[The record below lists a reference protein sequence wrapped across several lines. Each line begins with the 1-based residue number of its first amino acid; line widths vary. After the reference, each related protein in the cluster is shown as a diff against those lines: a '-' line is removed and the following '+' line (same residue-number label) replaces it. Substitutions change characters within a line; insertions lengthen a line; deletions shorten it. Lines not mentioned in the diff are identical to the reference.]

1 MTQNKTILWIVACSV
16 LFLCGTYA
24 FSQEP
29 PDVPQEPAPPPQGPA
44 PAPPSNVTAKDT
56 PNDDGS
62 SITVTW
68 DASPEGSGIVGYVI
82 LRNTD
87 AGEFEEISKKLAP
100 HKTIDKDANINRYKD
115 AKIVKGMEHVYI
127 VRAIYIVRGITDTEN
142 EFSTIPLIDLLANI
156 LRSITGTE
164 VSVDSAET
172 AAVKATGQWFHTG
185 KIALFLAMLLF
196 SAAILWN
203 IYHARSGKEVFI
215 RRIPGLEAVEEAIG
229 RATEM
234 GRSILYILGLG
245 DVDNV
250 ATIASMTILGQVAR
264 RTADY
269 ETPLR
274 VPCRDPVVLNVV
286 REMVK
291 TSYLDEGRPDA
302 YNEDDIFFLT
312 NEQFAYAAGVNG
324 IMIREKPAAIF
335 LQGQFFAESLLMAE
349 TGNSIGA
356 IQIAGTDSE
365 HQLPFFIA
373 ACDYTLIGEE
383 LYAATAYL
391 SKDPMFLG
399 SLRGQD
405 WGKLVIFAGI
415 IIGVSLEFF
424 GINWITT
431 LLQRVS

>member
-1 MTQNKTILWIVACSV
+1 MKHNKTILWV
-16 LFLCGTYA
+16 LTCLVSFLCGTFA

-29 PDVPQEPAPPPQGPA
+29 SPL
-44 PAPPSNVTAKDT
+44 SNVNAKDT
-56 PNDDGS
+56 PSDAT
-62 SITVTW
+62 SITITW
-68 DASPEGSGIVGYVI
+68 GKTPEDSDIIGYII
-82 LRNTD
+82 LRNTNE
-87 AGEFEEISKKLAP
+87 GEFSVLSPQLNA
-100 HKTIDKDANINRYKD
+100 DATMYKD
-115 AKIVKGMEHVYI
+115 TKAIKDTKHAYI
-127 VRAIYIVRGITDTEN
+127 VRAIYEN
-142 EFSTIPLIDLLANI
+142 ETTI
-156 LRSITGTE
+156 
-164 VSVDSAET
+164 DSAQT
-172 AAVKATGQWFHTG
+172 AAVQATDQWFHTG

-196 SAAILWN
+196 SAAILGSV
-203 IYHARSGKEVFI
+203 YYARSGKEVFV
-215 RRIPGLEAVEEAIG
+215 RRIPGLEAVDEAIG

-234 GRSILYILGLG
+234 GRSILYVLGLG
-245 DVDNV
+245 SVDNV

-274 VPCRDPVVLNVV
+274 VPCNDPIVLNVV

-302 YNEDDIFFLT
+302 YQEENIFYLT
-312 NEQFAYAAGVNG
+312 GDQFAYAAGVDG
-324 IMIREKPAAIF
+324 MMIREKPAAVF
-335 LQGQFFAESLLMAE
+335 LQGTFFAESLLMAE

-383 LYAATAYL
+383 LYAASAYL
-391 SKDPMFLG
+391 SREPMLLG

-405 WGKLVIFAGI
+405 WGKVVIFVTI
-415 IIGVSLEFF
+415 ILGVALELF

-431 LLQRVS
+431 LLQNVR

>member
-1 MTQNKTILWIVACSV
+1 MIHNKTILWIVVCSV
-16 LFLCGTYA
+16 LFIIGTYA

-29 PDVPQEPAPPPQGPA
+29 AA
-44 PAPPSNVTAKDT
+44 PSNVTAKDT

-62 SITVTW
+62 SITITW
-68 DASPEGSGIVGYVI
+68 DAAPEDSGIVGYVL

-87 AGEFEEISKKLAP
+87 SGEFEVIAAELN
-100 HKTIDKDANINRYKD
+100 ANATMYKD
-115 AKIVKGMEHVYI
+115 SKIIKGKEHAYI
-127 VRAIYIVRGITDTEN
+127 VRAIYAN
-142 EFSTIPLIDLLANI
+142 ET
-156 LRSITGTE
+156 
-164 VSVDSAET
+164 SVDSVQT
-172 AAVKATGQWFHTG
+172 AVVKARGQWFHTG
-185 KIALFLAMLLF
+185 KTALFLAMLLF
-196 SAAILWN
+196 SAAIFWN
-203 IYHARSGKEVFI
+203 IYHARSGKEVFV

-324 IMIREKPAAIF
+324 MMIREKPAAIF
-335 LQGQFFAESLLMAE
+335 LQGQFYAESLLMAE

-391 SKDPMFLG
+391 SKDPLFLG

-405 WGKLVIFAGI
+405 WGKLVIFAAI
-415 IIGVSLEFF
+415 LIGVSLEFF
-424 GINWITT
+424 GVNWITT

>member
-1 MTQNKTILWIVACSV
+1 MTHNKTILWIVICLT
-16 LFLCGTYA
+16 LFISGTFV

-29 PDVPQEPAPPPQGPA
+29 VPETPLQEPVPQEPGPPLQK
-44 PAPPSNVTAKDT
+44 PAPPSNVQAMDT

-62 SITVTW
+62 SLTVTW
-68 DASPEGSGIVGYVI
+68 DAVPEDSGIIGYKI

-87 AGEFEEISKKLAP
+87 GGEFEEISKQLD
-100 HKTIDKDANINRYKD
+100 TNVTRYKD
-115 AKIVKGMEHVYI
+115 KTVLKGKEHAYI
-127 VRAIYIVRGITDTEN
+127 VRAV
-142 EFSTIPLIDLLANI
+142 
-156 LRSITGTE
+156 TGSE
-164 VSVDSAET
+164 SPPVDSVQT
-172 AAVKATGQWFHTG
+172 AVVKAKGQWYHTG
-185 KIALFLAMLLF
+185 KTPLFIAMLLF
-196 SAAILWN
+196 SAAVVWN

-234 GRSILYILGLG
+234 GRSILYVLGLG
-245 DVDNV
+245 GVDNV

-274 VPCRDPVVLNVV
+274 VPCNDPIVLNVV

-312 NEQFAYAAGVNG
+312 TDQFAYAAGVDG
-324 IMIREKPAAIF
+324 MMIREKPAAVF
-335 LQGQFFAESLLMAE
+335 LQGQFYAESLLMAE

-383 LYAATAYL
+383 LYAASAYL
-391 SKDPMFLG
+391 SREPMLLG
-399 SLRGQD
+399 SLKGQD
-405 WGKLVIFAGI
+405 WGKLLIFATI
-415 IIGVSLEFF
+415 ILGVALEFF
-424 GINWITT
+424 GVNWITT